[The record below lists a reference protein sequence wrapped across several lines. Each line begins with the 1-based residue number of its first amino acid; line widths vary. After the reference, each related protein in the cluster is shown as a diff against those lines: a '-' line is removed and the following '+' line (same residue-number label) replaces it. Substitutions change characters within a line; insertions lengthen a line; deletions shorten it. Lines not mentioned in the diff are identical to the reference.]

1 MKQEVLYTCPKCKQA
16 NFTARGLKA
25 HNCERRLA
33 KIKAGDSPGLASLQ
47 ALSITQIS
55 KAYGQLDKLG
65 DACDN
70 LSGVVAVLKGFV
82 LQQAKVKLG
91 HGNFGDWL
99 KKNFE
104 KSHETAAQ
112 HIRLAA
118 EFAKFQPRL
127 KFEKLGQEL
136 STALAVIDG
145 NKLDVRNPVV
155 AAVSKWTKG
164 RSRYQLLQEIK
175 KAKPEKIETDGGGG
189 DDNDEDP
196 PADIVKQSIAEFA
209 TSAETV
215 RAVKEEM
222 SDDEYDAA
230 ISEAR
235 KHLELLTDCTWDNAG
250 KGAPIDAH
258 EHGDIEVIAAPA
270 KARKGGK

>member
-1 MKQEVLYTCPKCKQA
+1 MKQEVLYTCPKCKQV

-33 KIKAGDSPGLASLQ
+33 KIKTGDAPGLASLQ

-55 KAYGQLDKLG
+55 KAYGRLHELG
-65 DACDN
+65 DACDK
-70 LSGVVAVLKGFV
+70 LSGVVAVLKGIV
-82 LQQAKVKLG
+82 LMEAKARLKHGEYLPWLEKNLG
-91 HGNFGDWL
+91 
-99 KKNFE
+99 
-104 KSHETAAQ
+104 KS
-112 HIRLAA
+112 RNSAA
-118 EFAKFQPRL
+118 EYVRIAGEFVKCNPRVTFG
-127 KFEKLGQEL
+127 KSGDQLGASL
-136 STALAVIDG
+136 AIIDRNNLAVDH
-145 NKLDVRNPVV
+145 PVV
-155 AAVSKWTKG
+155 VAVNKWTKN
-164 RSRYQLLQEIK
+164 RSQYQLLQEIK
-175 KAKPEKIETDGGGG
+175 KAKPEKIETDGGGDG
-189 DDNDEDP
+189 DDEEP